1 MYSIAVIGDK
11 DSVAGFGAV
20 GLDVFFADSQ
30 TECKRVFKQLVS
42 SEKFAVIF
50 ITEKAAEFVSEDIER
65 LSRQILPAV
74 IPIPGVSGNTGRGI
88 EGVKRS
94 VEKAVGSDIIF
105 N

>member
-20 GLDVFFADSQ
+20 GLDVFFIDDQ

-42 SEKFAVIF
+42 SGKFAVIF

-88 EGVKRS
+88 DGVKRS

>member
-1 MYSIAVIGDK
+1 MPRTMK
-11 DSVAGFGAV
+11 SVSYTH
-20 GLDVFFADSQ
+20 L
-30 TECKRVFKQLVS
+30 
-42 SEKFAVIF
+42 VIF

-88 EGVKRS
+88 DGVKRS